1 METVRVLE
9 TVRVRMMVR
18 VLETVRVMVV
28 VMKGGVVKGWKI
40 R

>member
-1 METVRVLE
+1 VETVRVLE

-28 VMKGGVVKGWKI
+28 VMKGGVVKGWKG

>member
-1 METVRVLE
+1 LVET
-9 TVRVRMMVR
+9 VR

-28 VMKGGVVKGWKI
+28 VMKGGVVKGWKG